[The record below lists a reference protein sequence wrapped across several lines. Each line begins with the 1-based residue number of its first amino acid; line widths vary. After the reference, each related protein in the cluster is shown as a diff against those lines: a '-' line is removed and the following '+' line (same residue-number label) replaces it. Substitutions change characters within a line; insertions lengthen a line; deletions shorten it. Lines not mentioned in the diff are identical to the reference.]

1 MERYLDIMI
10 RVFGFESPY
19 TVSVARAIEN
29 NVSEETIRTT
39 VEGLIKMQSL

>member
-1 MERYLDIMI
+1 MKRYLDMMI
-10 RVFGFESPY
+10 KVFGFEHPY